1 MLYDEG
7 SHTGL
12 YGGQLARIHL
22 FNRLNLDSFNPLL
35 LTSNKK
41 AIYHEAI
48 KYGIKVIVDK
58 SIYRLDKRVSRS
70 NFSFYSLIKYMN
82 NLVLSITSLHKIIK
96 KNKIDIV
103 FPNDNY
109 SRVVVC
115 FSKLFVKIKIATFI
129 SDDFKGSLVERIL
142 IFIIFSL
149 SDLIFVPSH
158 YLYNKYSNF
167 LFAKKKLEY
176 RNPGINK
183 NIINTNN
190 GNDNNVEVDHQDKY
204 SFCIIGNLIPIKGH
218 PILFRAL
225 QKINNNNF
233 ICYIIGSGTDDQ
245 IIYLKTMTKK
255 LNISN
260 KVKFLGYVKNPL
272 AILNKCDF
280 LISTSFSEASPRVIQ
295 ESYHCKKPVV
305 ATNVGG
311 QTELVIDDIT
321 GYLVESNNPRSIKMG
336 ILKMLEKNKREI
348 KKMGIN
354 GYNFV
359 MENYN
364 FIDSVKY
371 VEKKL
376 IGLVENKQ

>member
-1 MLYDEG
+1 
-7 SHTGL
+7 
-12 YGGQLARIHL
+12 
-22 FNRLNLDSFNPLL
+22 
-35 LTSNKK
+35 
-41 AIYHEAI
+41 
-48 KYGIKVIVDK
+48 
-58 SIYRLDKRVSRS
+58 
-70 NFSFYSLIKYMN
+70 
-82 NLVLSITSLHKIIK
+82 
-96 KNKIDIV
+96 
-103 FPNDNY
+103 
-109 SRVVVC
+109 
-115 FSKLFVKIKIATFI
+115 
-129 SDDFKGSLVERIL
+129 
-142 IFIIFSL
+142 
-149 SDLIFVPSH
+149 
-158 YLYNKYSNF
+158 
-167 LFAKKKLEY
+167 
-176 RNPGINK
+176 
-183 NIINTNN
+183 
-190 GNDNNVEVDHQDKY
+190 
-204 SFCIIGNLIPIKGH
+204 
-218 PILFRAL
+218 ILFRAL